1 MFMAL
6 QAVVERRRST
16 QQETWACFVDF
27 TKAYDRVPHAALLA
41 KLWDIG
47 VRGRLYRFIRELYRT
62 SEVCVE
68 VGLARSAA
76 FPLKRGLRQGCPM
89 SPVLFNVYASDLLPP
104 MERWGVRVPEAG
116 WRLPDLMYA
125 DDLVLLASTKHD
137 LEEMLRLLAKWCHT
151 WHMQVNE
158 AKCGVM
164 LCPKKPRGSTPPPDI
179 RMPVWDGTSFYRWRT
194 HPQGDRGHPL
204 QVPGDPGGP

>member
-1 MFMAL
+1 M
-6 QAVVERRRST
+6 
-16 QQETWACFVDF
+16 DF
-27 TKAYDRVPHAALLA
+27 AKAYDRVPHAALLA

-68 VGLARSAA
+68 VGRARSAA

-116 WRLPDLMYA
+116 WSTPRPD
-125 DDLVLLASTKHD
+125 V
-137 LEEMLRLLAKWCHT
+137 
-151 WHMQVNE
+151 
-158 AKCGVM
+158 CGRPGAARQYKTR
-164 LCPKKPRGSTPPPDI
+164 PKKEC
-179 RMPVWDGTSFYRWRT
+179 
-194 HPQGDRGHPL
+194 
-204 QVPGDPGGP
+204 